1 MEYMLDK
8 HLMRKLGGSLEEDL
22 DVVLT
27 LVDRDGM
34 KPGLNDETTCSA
46 SSHKS
51 KGKLAGV
58 PVY

>member
-22 DVVLT
+22 DEVLT

-34 KPGLNDETTCSA
+34 KPGLNA
-46 SSHKS
+46 
-51 KGKLAGV
+51 LM
-58 PVY
+58 